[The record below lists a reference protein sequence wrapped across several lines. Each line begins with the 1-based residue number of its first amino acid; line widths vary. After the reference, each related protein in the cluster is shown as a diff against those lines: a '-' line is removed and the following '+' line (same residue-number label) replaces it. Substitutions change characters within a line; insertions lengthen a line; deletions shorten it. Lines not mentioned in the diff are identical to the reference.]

1 LKLSKLTNWFSD
13 EDSEKNKL
21 QEPAPQQADAKWEK
35 MESTIEKLKQDLQVS
50 QKKIAQAQ
58 AQLQIYQGFQ
68 IELGETQV
76 KLQLAE
82 AQLQRYKQELFAQ
95 QKQLSSLQVDYQ
107 SSQQTLAHMAE
118 QKNWPT
124 QLKTPIQ
131 VVDIQKT
138 LPKQDFETLWG
149 FGILSPTVDTILTT
163 GAIFV
168 RGWVLGKKSQSQ
180 SLRVLYQE
188 KVLLETP
195 VNLRRPA
202 IAQQYP
208 DISSA
213 VQSGFEFPLG
223 VMGITATTTIN
234 IEASLDDNTT
244 VSLCNIVLKPQAIE
258 SNDT

>member
-1 LKLSKLTNWFSD
+1 LKLTKLTNWFSD
-13 EDSEKNKL
+13 EEPEKNKL
-21 QEPAPQQADAKWEK
+21 QEHSPQPSNTKWEK
-35 MESTIEKLKQDLQVS
+35 MESTIEKLNQDLQAS
-50 QKKIAQAQ
+50 HKKIAQAQ

-82 AQLQRYKQELFAQ
+82 AQLQRYQQELVAQ
-95 QKQLSSLQVDYQ
+95 QKQLSSLQTDYQ
-107 SSQQTLAHMAE
+107 SSQQTLAQMAE
-118 QKNWPT
+118 QKNWLT
-124 QLKTPIQ
+124 QLKTLIQ

-149 FGILSPTVDTILTT
+149 FGILNPTIDTILTT

-180 SLRVLYQE
+180 SVRVLCQSE
-188 KVLLETP
+188 ILLETP

-208 DISSA
+208 DILPA
-213 VQSGFEFPLG
+213 GQSGFEFSLG
-223 VMGITATTTIN
+223 IMGITAPTTIN
-234 IEASLDDNTT
+234 LEVILDDGTN
-244 VSLCNIVLKPQAIE
+244 VALCNIVLKPQAIE